1 MMSSKNI
8 SEFKENIIRLR
19 NDSIDQIINAFTD
32 FYFGVDKA
40 RKDLDIS
47 IVDIQTLGN
56 ALSEIIV
63 KQTAENF
70 NTLLKSFTKDVAD
83 LEAVY
88 IKRLSNSE
96 YKIND
101 LNSNIE
107 NLTQMISSLD
117 LRNKSIGT
125 QLSEASE
132 KILDLSEQNKKLTSL
147 QTSLPAAQVVPLS
160 EPPLSQKQPDT
171 KTSVVPQESKLEPQK
186 LLVDN
191 LLNKVSQYETT
202 NAQLT
207 SQVEKHLADLS
218 DLRKTLT
225 ARDQEVEHYR
235 NLTEEYKSKFD
246 AEVIKNEN
254 LQNQHEEQMYK
265 SIEPKTNLANIQN
278 ILISKA
284 IDNQMDN
291 KTEKNH
297 LVEKDNLINELKDKL
312 GVYET
317 EINNLKEQISILSQ
331 KETIASNM
339 PTGTEFSTDINNIK
353 EFYRKEL
360 DSIPKYQILFRLE
373 KTGLAKTE
381 DLRKT
386 IQYSRPAMET
396 LLKDLIK
403 EKWITLSGKDNDEVK
418 LLKKLP

>member
-40 RKDLDIS
+40 RKDLEIS

>member
-1 MMSSKNI
+1 MSSKNI

-40 RKDLDIS
+40 RKDLEIS